1 MKTKFA
7 AWLVSNCGAL
17 SGRDE
22 FVKKMKAQGIQIDV
36 TESDFINIYLISF
49 SSFPILLVFFIIS
62 SENHFRRNK
71 CELTG
76 ILWFGSV
83 SGKIGF
89 IF

>member
-1 MKTKFA
+1 MKYREICIKYNNIWKSYIF
-7 AWLVSNCGAL
+7 
-17 SGRDE
+17 
-22 FVKKMKAQGIQIDV
+22 V
-36 TESDFINIYLISF
+36 TESDFINIYLISSF

-76 ILWFGSV
+76 ILWFGLV